1 MNRPLRWL
9 GLMLLTAVAFSLS
22 APPAYAFECPI
33 RHKEAR
39 QDIAKARAASQ
50 QVADSGKLA
59 KIEELLEQ
67 AEESL
72 RESETIHFGA
82 KNSADHATSVRL
94 AYEAIGAA
102 KEAYYL
108 ATK

>member
-1 MNRPLRWL
+1 MIRPLRWL
-9 GLMLLTAVAFSLS
+9 ASLLFIALVFSLS
-22 APPAYAFECPI
+22 GPPAYAFECPI

-59 KIEELLEQ
+59 KIEDLLER
-67 AEESL
+67 AEEGL
-72 RESETIHFGA
+72 RESEATHFGA
-82 KNSADHATSVRL
+82 KNNADHATSVRL